1 MKARVGIADVL
12 TGIYAAVG
20 ILTAV
25 QARHQT
31 GLGQHIDIALMNTQV
46 AMLINQGVGYL
57 TDGQVPPRRG
67 NGHPTTVP
75 CGTFPASGGSF
86 IVADG
91 TDAQFARFVT
101 LAGTPGLAAD
111 HRFATNACSVWNR
124 AFLVPLRSA
133 LTSGRPASGWLA
145 LCAAET
151 IPARPVDDPAKVFAS
166 PQVAARG
173 MRGADESCRC
183 SQRRGRS
190 DGNPLNLSQTPVSY
204 AMAPPTL
211 GEDTMAVLA
220 RVLELDANAL
230 QDLATSGVIEGKS
243 DT

>member
-12 TGIYAAVG
+12 TGMYAAVG
-20 ILTAV
+20 ILAAV

-31 GLGQHIDIALMNTQV
+31 GLGQHIDLALMDTQV

-86 IVADG
+86 ILAVG
-91 TDAQFARFVT
+91 TDAQFTRFVT

-111 HRFATNACSVWNR
+111 HRVATNACRVRNR

-145 LCAAET
+145 HCAAET
-151 IPARPVDDPAKVFAS
+151 IPARPVNDPAKVFAS

-173 MRGADESCRC
+173 MRVQMSHAGAANGVVD
-183 SQRRGRS
+183 
-190 DGNPLNLSQTPVSY
+190 L
-204 AMAPPTL
+204 MAT
-211 GEDTMAVLA
+211 
-220 RVLELDANAL
+220 R
-230 QDLATSGVIEGKS
+230 
-243 DT
+243 